1 MEDRGGE
8 RREREEGARRALTND
23 LTNNKTLKKRHT
35 TRHETRKT
43 LKTKKRGGK
52 KQLRRSVCCL
62 LVCCH
67 SMRCH
72 VDGWPTAAYFPV
84 PALGKP
90 AKAAASS
97 PARCSAAPGFLLV
110 FSPFSWVFSQLKNKR
125 KRKKTISSRKLG
137 ENPRKLD
144 EKKTAAPPCRWGKK
158 ENPYPHLGENR
169 AHPLPPHLP

>member
-1 MEDRGGE
+1 
-8 RREREEGARRALTND
+8 
-23 LTNNKTLKKRHT
+23 
-35 TRHETRKT
+35 
-43 LKTKKRGGK
+43 
-52 KQLRRSVCCL
+52 
-62 LVCCH
+62 
-67 SMRCH
+67 MRCH

-158 ENPYPHLGENR
+158 ENPYPHLGESR
-169 AHPLPPHLP
+169 ANPLPPICHSISLFTLLQAMGLVRKVPAQWVLCIKNILKSASLPRRTAP